1 MKRYWLTSIL
11 LAVLLT
17 ACGGAPASSGGAA
30 DSAPT
35 PEGTAA
41 LFSNFTSVET
51 DTGKFYQI
59 APQTLADG
67 LKNKNFFF
75 VNTHT
80 PYEGELEQT
89 DAFIIYDQISLHLDE
104 LPQDK
109 SAPIVLYCRSG
120 RMSAIAAAELANM
133 GYTNVWDLAG
143 GMSAWKEAGL
153 EVIHK

>member
-1 MKRYWLTSIL
+1 MKCYWLTSIL
-11 LAVLLT
+11 LSVLLA
-17 ACGGAPASSGGAA
+17 ACGGGPASSGGAA
-30 DSAPT
+30 DSAPASA
-35 PEGTAA
+35 AA
-41 LFSNFTSVET
+41 LFPNFTPVET
-51 DTGKFYQI
+51 DSGKFYQI

-75 VNTHT
+75 VNTHA

-109 SAPIVLYCRSG
+109 NAPIVLYCRSG

-143 GMSAWKEAGL
+143 GMIAWKEAGL